1 MPDLKDDYDSK
12 VRQRIWAC
20 QAEGV
25 RRAKTERSSPKE
37 NTHTHTHFSSSLNSA
52 TESGLIF

>member
-20 QAEGV
+20 QAELEEQ
-25 RRAKTERSSPKE
+25 RQKDLPQK